1 MSDCK
6 PKAVPCELGANKA
19 CETNGS
25 EFENANLYREIVGS
39 LIYLMTCTRPDL
51 CYVVTYLS
59 QHLSKP
65 LKTHYGMAKQVL
77 RYLKGTPCRPL
88 RFIKG
93 SQPKLVGC
101 SDSDWA
107 MSSDSDWAM
116 SSDSDWA
123 MSSDRRSISGYAFKL
138 CNESSLISRKTRKQ
152 SIVALSTCEAE
163 YVALA
168 TATQEAKFLRQLLAD
183 LMCLPCKSVFM
194 YVDNQ
199 GAIALANN
207 PVHHKR
213 SKHID
218 EKYRKRPCIS
228 RTFFHKIE
236 AKNRG
241 CGLSMDTSMFG
252 VLKNLL
258 NIRKTP

>member
-6 PKAVPCELGANKA
+6 PKAVPCQLGANKA

-25 EFENANLYREIVGS
+25 EFEKANLYREIVGS

-88 RFIKG
+88 RFI
-93 SQPKLVGC
+93 
-101 SDSDWA
+101 
-107 MSSDSDWAM
+107 
-116 SSDSDWA
+116 

-138 CNESSLISRKTRKQ
+138 CNESSLISWKTRKQ
-152 SIVALSTCEAE
+152 SIVAMSTCEAE
-163 YVALA
+163 YVTLA
-168 TATQEAKFLRQLLAD
+168 TATQAKFLRQLLAD
-183 LMCLPCKSVFM
+183 LMCLPYKSVCM
-194 YVDNQ
+194 YVDSQ

-218 EKYRKRPCIS
+218 VKYHYVRLEIQYGI
-228 RTFFHKIE
+228 IE
-236 AKNRG
+236 FTYVPTDNNVPDVFTKPVTRVRLDRL
-241 CGLSMDTSMFG
+241 LS
-252 VLKNLL
+252 
-258 NIRKTP
+258 